1 MSDETEQYS
10 EALKKLWEA
19 FDDFGKVLGERGCS
33 ILELQEGLS
42 NYYDSL
48 RKDMSTH
55 FDDLE
60 KALGERGR
68 SILELQEGLSNYYDS
83 LRKDMS
89 THFDDL
95 EKALG
100 ERGHVVAVVLN
111 DSNSAAETRY
121 YLSPPPQSQSQRD
134 EALMA
139 THKDLFIPRCFWD
152 PKYGRFK

>member
-19 FDDFGKVLGERGCS
+19 FDDFGKVLGERGC
-33 ILELQEGLS
+33 
-42 NYYDSL
+42 
-48 RKDMSTH
+48 
-55 FDDLE
+55 
-60 KALGERGR
+60 